1 MVNTRPSR
9 WKACVQG
16 EEAAILTGGHAAIP
30 RAPCRPKSALLW
42 SPPCHDLSPPPGFL
56 RPVPVGGQGCKH
68 PADPPAIH
76 MPGPD
81 PAPRVVGRLA
91 FHPVCPVQAGAR
103 AGTSG
108 WISLLPLSTAPTQGL
123 VLCPAG
129 MEEEAAQV
137 KACFLL
143 TL

>member
-9 WKACVQG
+9 QKACVQG
-16 EEAAILTGGHAAIP
+16 EEATVLTGGHAAVP
-30 RAPCRPKSALLW
+30 GAPSSRAHPHGLS
-42 SPPCHDLSPPPGFL
+42 SPPPGFL
-56 RPVPVGGQGCKH
+56 HPVPIGGQGCEH

-76 MPGPD
+76 VPGPD

-91 FHPVCPVQAGAR
+91 LHSVCPVQAGAR

-108 WISLLPLSTAPTQGL
+108 WIAPLPPSTAPTQGL
-123 VLCPAG
+123 VLCPSG
-129 MEEEAAQV
+129 MEEGAAQV
-137 KACFLL
+137 KARFLI